1 MVMEGIF
8 KDFITMSIKASII
21 ALFIMAVRFTLGRK
35 LPKRFSY
42 YLWFVI
48 LIRLIVPINL
58 VSKLSLFNYVPESNK
73 VMDKIIENEVV
84 RHEVSKN
91 AIKSIQNTPN
101 IEEFNVSNTS
111 LDTVNSMSSTGI
123 FIKIIIFIWIV
134 GMVFLILKGV
144 IKYYRACKIL
154 ELSNICNF
162 NIEEIKDKLKLRKKV
177 QVYTLKGIESP
188 MVYKFLKP
196 RIIIPNSMKN
206 ELYKE
211 ETNHILVHELIHI
224 KRQDNILKLIWFIVV
239 CIHWF
244 NPVIWLSAK
253 LFNEDMELSCDENVI
268 KVWGNDIRHNYASS
282 LIDIADKQIHPLEE
296 NFIGFGNTNIKLR
309 VKNIMKYKRPKMYF
323 TMFCI
328 ILISLIMAITL
339 TNKDNN
345 EIVKLEILHYN
356 ISNEVESL
364 SIKDKKIINDLIEM
378 IEKSEI
384 IKGKTK
390 LEDMEQMRWRK
401 DKFILTKEDGSKEE
415 IRIISDN
422 INHNGYVE
430 KEGKI
435 KKPHYGF
442 FKYMFGLMEYKKFD
456 TNIEKSVVDLFKKYD
471 WTVDYKINT
480 LKEKLPENLKHNAG
494 EYPVKLYWA
503 YNNELSKK
511 IGLDFTNYLGKT
523 IKAEIYSLRDSHLGF
538 EELSDV
544 RGIILKD
551 KNKIIGGYIDAWV
564 GDGSYCSLDR
574 LWIEDCTLKTW
585 NEWIKTY
592 INHDDEL
599 EIKLSKMN
607 AYEIMREYYK
617 ALDNNDTKLKWA
629 TITREN
635 LFKLLIYNMD
645 KRYLFNTEKHMSRTN
660 IKSAKLLEL
669 KKSEYD
675 PYGEKNSEDYSAK
688 ADFKYYNLSNT
699 ENGEELDFY
708 NLKKEDEKIGWRIRK
723 IGKF

>member
-1 MVMEGIF
+1 MEGIF

-224 KRQDNILKLIWFIVV
+224 KRQDNIL
-239 CIHWF
+239 
-244 NPVIWLSAK
+244 
-253 LFNEDMELSCDENVI
+253 
-268 KVWGNDIRHNYASS
+268 
-282 LIDIADKQIHPLEE
+282 IDIADKQIHPLEE

-364 SIKDKKIINDLIEM
+364 SIKDKKIINDLMEM

-401 DKFILTKEDGSKEE
+401 DKFILTKKDGSKEE

-442 FKYMFGLMEYKKFD
+442 FKYMFRLMEYKKFD

-480 LKEKLPENLKHNAG
+480 LKEKIPENLKHNAG

-503 YNNELSKK
+503 YNNELSKQ